1 MITLFE
7 EAKAIAPPEPPSPI
21 IIEIFGK
28 QIGNHSRSA
37 IGVAGLPMNFA
48 IEIEGELEIE

>member
-21 IIEIFGK
+21 IIDMFGTFK
-28 QIGNHSRSA
+28 LIEVSIELAIAEAWPLCSA
-37 IGVAGLPMNFA
+37 PIPG
-48 IEIEGELEIE
+48 